1 MHTKCPF
8 YHISVNM
15 TGECK
20 RDEERKGRAEEAQGV
35 SHDSTLQS
43 DEESHPPPPSVTC
56 RTGFVQ
62 PEIRNL

>member
-43 DEESHPPPPSVTC
+43 DEESHTTAVIDNQSITQGKVK
-56 RTGFVQ
+56 
-62 PEIRNL
+62 